1 MIKMIN
7 DNALNELI
15 QEYFIS
21 ASNRERCEEI
31 LFRSISL
38 GLDFKTGGSGGKPI
52 VNHKEQ
58 EQIMR
63 DILEPIPE
71 KGKNLEEVLNE
82 FQTKIMDGSVN
93 FSSSNFMAFPDCGNS
108 LATMTGHILCAMLNQ
123 NLINSIHTSPT
134 ATFVEMAVINWL
146 REIVGYEVVADPK
159 DIFDVG
165 GINVTGGVS
174 ANTAGLLLARE
185 NRFPGTINTGIQYD
199 PKKIKVFLPKGIGHY
214 SIKAAL
220 GWMGLGKDNAV
231 EVNTTPGFTIDKKDL
246 VKRIKECEK
255 DDVLLALVAYTGD
268 SRTMAID
275 DFPNLYK
282 ITRDYGMWFHIDACH
297 GLSLCFSEKLKEK
310 VKGIE
315 LADSV
320 TIDPHKVLF
329 TPYTLSYAL
338 VKDPRKFELIAGVS
352 DLITKEPYS
361 FGQITPLFGS
371 RAFNSLKLWFLMKN
385 LGKERIGELVEHRH
399 DMVKY
404 FASLVERADEFYMM
418 NEVTINSAAYLYVPQ
433 QLKNRLYTPQKDEAV
448 EEINVLNKNIQLR
461 IFKEGQ
467 YYIHTFQLNDFR
479 NTMETGTETVFQMQ
493 RLMLGNP
500 LTTKKVLDDFMDY
513 SQKIAKEETR
523 KLGY

>member
-1 MIKMIN
+1 MVN
-7 DNALNELI
+7 DDLNKLI
-15 QEYFIS
+15 EDYFIS
-21 ASNRERCEEI
+21 GLNRERCREI
-31 LFRSISL
+31 ISKVVDF
-38 GLDFKTGGSGGKPI
+38 GLDFKIHGSEGKQV

-58 EQIMR
+58 KQIMK
-63 DILEPIPE
+63 DLLEPIP
-71 KGKNLEEVLNE
+71 KKSKDLEEVLTE
-82 FQTKIMDGSVN
+82 FRTKIMNGSVN
-93 FSSSNFMAFPDCGNS
+93 FSSPNFMAFPDCGNS
-108 LATMTGHILCAMLNQ
+108 LATITGHILCAMLNQ

-134 ATFVEMAVINWL
+134 ATFVEMTVINWL
-146 REIVGYEVVADPK
+146 REIVGYKVIENPK
-159 DIFDVG
+159 GILDVG

-174 ANTAGLLLARE
+174 ANITGLLLARE

-199 PKKIKVFLPKGIGHY
+199 PKKIKVFLPRGIGHY

-231 EVNTTPGFTIDKKDL
+231 EVDTTPEFTIDQKDL
-246 VKRIKECEK
+246 IRRIKQCEN
-255 DDVLLALVAYTGD
+255 DDMLLALVAYTGD

-275 DFPNLYK
+275 DFSNLYK
-282 ITRDYGMWFHIDACH
+282 IAQDYGMWFHIDACH
-297 GLSLCFSEKLKEK
+297 GLSLCFSERLKEK

-371 RAFNSLKLWFLMKN
+371 RAFNSLKLWFLMKH
-385 LGKERIGELVEHRH
+385 LGKEKIGELIEQRH
-399 DMVKY
+399 DTVKY
-404 FASLVERADEFYMM
+404 FASLVKKTDDFYMM

-433 QLKNRLYTPQKDEAV
+433 QLKNGLYTPQKDEAV
-448 EEINVLNKNIQLR
+448 NDINQLNKNIQLR

-467 YYIHTFQLNDFR
+467 YYTHTFQLNDFR
-479 NTMETGTETVFQMQ
+479 NAMGTGTETIFQMQ

-500 LTTKKVLDDFMDY
+500 LTTKKVLEDFIAY
-513 SQKIAKEETR
+513 SQRIAKEEAG